1 MVDAETMFIPSYT
14 LTSASFVLLVALR
27 LTRAFIQVSRIF
39 SSSSVPFVPALSP
52 LEWRSATIECLN

>member
-27 LTRAFIQVSRIF
+27 LIRALIQVSCIF
-39 SSSSVPFVPALSP
+39 SSSVPFVPALSP
-52 LEWRSATIECLN
+52 LEWRSATSECLN